1 MSRRDGRAIQEG
13 FVGKIPM
20 DRSSQDTEA
29 LHRWTSLAEA
39 LPRRGNTLGHNTE
52 TLKGLGTAMSL
63 TCGWKKEEN
72 DQR

>member
-1 MSRRDGRAIQEG
+1 MGRRDGRAIQES

-29 LHRWTSLAEA
+29 LHRGTSLAEA
-39 LPRRGNTLGHNTE
+39 LPRRGDILGRDTE
-52 TLKGLGTAMSL
+52 TLKGLGKAMSL
-63 TCGWKKEEN
+63 ICSWKKEEN